1 MVDDDLSESSIDQAN
16 ENLPEEAQEN
26 LKVRDSQ
33 SEQKT
38 AEKKQLPPARSEEAM
53 YIVSFTKAQM
63 HPLQRDVNIL
73 NHKEE
78 KLKREPGK
86 TTPQVEQPPILEVYV
101 KRSMEI
107 SDAKKQ
113 DSTEEETNVEN
124 SSASLRAFGRQN
136 EDEDNTE
143 ETSYGEPSS
152 FSERMHVYTAS
163 RGRVK
168 SRRFADISDDSDLP
182 PSKEDTVV
190 GVVKP
195 PVSSDDESF
204 SDFLE
209 EDSKRSPRQRLPSFD
224 PTNTTRQRPTAA
236 PKRRLRRPPRKL
248 TREKKV
254 SISAS
259 EDPTQI

>member
-1 MVDDDLSESSIDQAN
+1 M
-16 ENLPEEAQEN
+16 
-26 LKVRDSQ
+26 
-33 SEQKT
+33 
-38 AEKKQLPPARSEEAM
+38 AEFDIHFE
-53 YIVSFTKAQM
+53 VQM
-63 HPLQRDVNIL
+63 HPLQQDVNIL
-73 NHKEE
+73 NHAEE
-78 KLKREPGK
+78 KLKRGPGK
-86 TTPQVEQPPILEVYV
+86 RTPQFEQSPILEVYV
-101 KRSMEI
+101 KRSMKT
-107 SDAKKQ
+107 SDAKKE
-113 DSTEEETNVEN
+113 DTTEEETNVES
-124 SSASLRAFGRQN
+124 SSASLRAFTRQN

-152 FSERMHVYTAS
+152 FSERMHAYTSS
-163 RGRVK
+163 RGKVK
-168 SRRFADISDDSDLP
+168 SRRFADISDDSDFP
-182 PSKEDTVV
+182 PSKEDTAL

-209 EDSKRSPRQRLPSFD
+209 EEDAKRSPRQRFPSFD

-254 SISAS
+254 SISTKSRTLGSELYYS